1 MTVRPAEQ
9 RLRRLL
15 VMLPWLMERGEVPV
29 SEVAERF
36 DLSEQDV
43 VGDLELAAM
52 CGLPPF
58 VDELIDVFIDEGMI
72 VVGVPRLFT
81 RPLRLNSVEAFE
93 LLAAARVAMELPGAD
108 PDGALARGLAK
119 LARALGEDDTAG
131 VKIELDK
138 PELVDRLATAATA
151 HEQLRIDYVGADRDE
166 TTSRRIVPRQVF
178 TDRGEWY
185 VSADDDRSG
194 EVRTFRVDRI
204 TALDPTGEVVA
215 PSDAPLPAPGAWF
228 DDESVR
234 RAVLRLSPAAH
245 WVVERFP
252 VDTDEGP
259 DDGTASGGWSRV
271 TLPVASEQW
280 LVRTM
285 LRLGP
290 EAELV
295 EPADLRDVVAAAAGR
310 VLARYRRS

>member
-1 MTVRPAEQ
+1 
-9 RLRRLL
+9 
-15 VMLPWLMERGEVPV
+15 
-29 SEVAERF
+29 
-36 DLSEQDV
+36 
-43 VGDLELAAM
+43 M

-93 LLAAARVAMELPGAD
+93 LLAAARAAMELPGAD
-108 PDGALARGLAK
+108 ADGALARGLAK

-138 PELVDRLATAATA
+138 PELVDRLAAAA
-151 HEQLRIDYVGADRDE
+151 SAQEQLRIEYVGADRDE
-166 TTSRRIVPRQVF
+166 ATTRRIVPRQVF

-204 TALDPTGEVVA
+204 TALEATGARVT

-228 DDESVR
+228 DDASVR

-245 WVVERFP
+245 WVIERFP
-252 VDTDEGP
+252 VDTVEGP
-259 DDGTASGGWSRV
+259 DADGWSRV

-295 EPADLRDVVAAAAGR
+295 EPADLREVVAEAAGR

>member
-1 MTVRPAEQ
+1 
-9 RLRRLL
+9 
-15 VMLPWLMERGEVPV
+15 
-29 SEVAERF
+29 
-36 DLSEQDV
+36 
-43 VGDLELAAM
+43 
-52 CGLPPF
+52 
-58 VDELIDVFIDEGMI
+58 
-72 VVGVPRLFT
+72 
-81 RPLRLNSVEAFE
+81 
-93 LLAAARVAMELPGAD
+93 MELPGAD
-108 PDGALARGLAK
+108 PDGPLARGLAK
-119 LARALGEDDTAG
+119 LGRALGEDDTAG

-138 PELVDRLATAATA
+138 PELVDRLAAAATA
-151 HEQLRIDYVGADRDE
+151 QEQLRIEYVGADRDE
-166 TTSRRIVPRQVF
+166 ATTRRIVPRQVF

-194 EVRTFRVDRI
+194 AVRTFRVDRI
-204 TALDPTGEVVA
+204 TALDETGAHVA
-215 PSDAPLPAPGAWF
+215 PSDAPLPEPGAWF

-234 RAVLRLSPAAH
+234 RAVLRLSPAAR

-252 VDTDEGP
+252 VDTVAGP
-259 DDGTASGGWSRV
+259 DADGWSRV

-295 EPADLRDVVAAAAGR
+295 EPADLRAVVTEAASR